1 MFPFLFFCSTNRD
14 ALVFTS
20 NEGERAVYT
29 RDMTV
34 MDDYVIQFEV

>member
-1 MFPFLFFCSTNRD
+1 MFPFLFLCSTNRD